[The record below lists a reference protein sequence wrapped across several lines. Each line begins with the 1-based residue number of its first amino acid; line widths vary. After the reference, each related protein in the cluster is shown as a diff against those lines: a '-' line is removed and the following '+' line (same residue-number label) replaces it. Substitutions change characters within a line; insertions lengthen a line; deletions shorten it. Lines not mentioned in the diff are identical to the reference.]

1 SRADEQRSC
10 APSISE
16 GGPEV
21 VPDQRERAEAENRVG
36 VARSSTECVLEGGV
50 RARQVRRVPGL
61 APPEL
66 VRVPELDERVGVV
79 GPSTDGLLEPAH
91 LRAGEA
97 RAPRRE
103 RPLSERSP
111 FDRRAAPPPPGLRP
125 APPHRP

>member
-1 SRADEQRSC
+1 
-10 APSISE
+10 SISE

-66 VRVPELDERVGVV
+66 VRVPELDERVGVG

-97 RAPRRE
+97 PARPRE
-103 RPLSERSP
+103 RALSEGSTIGPRG
-111 FDRRAAPPPPGLRP
+111 RALP
-125 APPHRP
+125 